1 MTKLHSIDQ
10 YKQKAII
17 EKFNQL
23 IEVSYAN
30 LHGHVMLIDSID
42 HYEKNGLDA
51 REVYKLVND
60 HVVATH

>member
-1 MTKLHSIDQ
+1 MKLHSIDQ

-30 LHGHVMLIDSID
+30 LHGHVMLIDSIE
-42 HYEKNGLDA
+42 HYEQNGLDA
-51 REVYKLVND
+51 RVVLKLLND
-60 HVVATH
+60 HVAATH

>member
-17 EKFNQL
+17 ERFNQL

-30 LHGHVMLIDSID
+30 LHGHVMLIDSIE
-42 HYEKNGLDA
+42 HYDNNGLDA
-51 REVYKLVND
+51 RVVLRLIND
-60 HVVATH
+60 CVSK

>member
-1 MTKLHSIDQ
+1 MKLHSINQ
-10 YKQKAII
+10 GTQKAII

-23 IEVSYAN
+23 IEINYAN
-30 LHGHVMLIDSID
+30 LHGHVMLIDSIE
-42 HYEKNGLDA
+42 HYEQNGLDA